1 MLESVVLVAYL
12 AVLAV
17 LAAYGAHRVWLLVV
31 YRRPHVAPVA
41 PEPRRWPR
49 VTVQLPLYNERYVAE
64 RLLRAVA
71 ELDYP
76 RDRLQVQ
83 VLDDSTDD
91 TREICDRVAGSLR
104 REGLDIAVVRR
115 RDRVGFKAGALRAG
129 MADAAGELIAIFD
142 ADFLPPSGFL
152 LQTVP
157 HLRGEVGMVQ
167 ARWGHVNLEQSWLTH
182 AEGTLLD
189 GHFVVEHAARAR
201 SGRWFNFNG
210 TAGVWRREA
219 IDAAGGWQDDTLTED
234 LDLSYRAQLAGWRFV
249 YLDGVV
255 APAELPGTMSAFKSQ
270 QHRWAKG
277 AVQTARKLLGVI
289 WRAPVARRVKL
300 EATVHLTAN
309 IGYPL
314 VLALSLLMPAAVAAR
329 GSMSPGLVIFDL
341 GLFLLASLSIA
352 VFYGVAIRDAGQGA
366 GPGPRWA
373 RLPVALA
380 LGLGMAVS
388 QTSALVEGLRGP
400 TGVFART
407 PKAGGSRA
415 PAYGVR
421 VPWLVGI
428 ELAFA
433 AYLLGATAWAWT
445 SGHLASVPFL
455 GLFGVGYLLV
465 GGSSVV
471 DALRARA
478 ARARRLQA
486 SPASAASAGPQVA
499 NTSQGGSLHAPV
511 EGSKDQRTA

>member
-219 IDAAGGWQDDTLTED
+219 IDAAGGWQHDTLTED
-234 LDLSYRAQLAGWRFV
+234 LDLSYRAQLAGWRFIF
-249 YLDGVV
+249 LRDLV
-255 APAELPGTMSAFKSQ
+255 APAELPADMRAFKTQ

-277 AVQTARKLLGVI
+277 TVQTARKLTGPIL
-289 WRAPVARRVKL
+289 ASDQPARVKA
-300 EATVHLTAN
+300 EALVHLSSNFA
-309 IGYPL
+309 YPL
-314 VLALSLLMPAAVAAR
+314 VLLLAVLMPLAVLAR
-329 GSMSPGLVIFDL
+329 GRSGLTEAILLDLPAFILSTLSVGIFYAMAEHEVDPVGWRTRLWRIPLVMSL
-341 GLFLLASLSIA
+341 GI
-352 VFYGVAIRDAGQGA
+352 
-366 GPGPRWA
+366 
-373 RLPVALA
+373 
-380 LGLGMAVS
+380 GMAVN
-388 QTSALVEGLRGP
+388 QTRAVVEGLLGSDV
-400 TGVFART
+400 TFIRT
-407 PKAGGSRA
+407 PKSGSSTLRRYHQKLDWTPIVELSLA
-415 PAYGVR
+415 A
-421 VPWLVGI
+421 WFALGI
-428 ELAFA
+428 VWIIDQH
-433 AYLLGATAWAWT
+433 YWA
-445 SGHLASVPFL
+445 SLPFMA
-455 GLFGVGYLLV
+455 LFGAGFAYVGLM
-465 GGSSVV
+465 S
-471 DALRARA
+471 LRE
-478 ARARRLQA
+478 
-486 SPASAASAGPQVA
+486 
-499 NTSQGGSLHAPV
+499 AP
-511 EGSKDQRTA
+511 GL